1 LAPPGSC
8 TPRQGAAIVHRSF
21 SPSTRTSTATPGTPS
36 RCSGFAESTR
46 LLGVQRT
53 GVYGGINVCQ
63 WPAADGVIGN
73 SSTPGHRWAW
83 QTRAWSGRQIDP
95 AAVLYQRVVSTAS

>member
-1 LAPPGSC
+1 M
-8 TPRQGAAIVHRSF
+8 
-21 SPSTRTSTATPGTPS
+21 
-36 RCSGFAESTR
+36 
-46 LLGVQRT
+46 LGVQRT

-63 WPAADGVIGN
+63 WAAADGVIGN

-95 AAVLYQRVVSTAS
+95 AAVLYQRVVSTASIHDRWSADGRSTSTTSWPPIAASGTYIREVNR

>member
-1 LAPPGSC
+1 M
-8 TPRQGAAIVHRSF
+8 
-21 SPSTRTSTATPGTPS
+21 
-36 RCSGFAESTR
+36 
-46 LLGVQRT
+46 LGVRRT

-63 WPAADGVIGN
+63 WAAADGVIGN

-95 AAVLYQRVVSTAS
+95 AAVLYQRVVSTASNPGPLVGGCEVDVNDVLAPDCGQWNLHPSAQPNVRR